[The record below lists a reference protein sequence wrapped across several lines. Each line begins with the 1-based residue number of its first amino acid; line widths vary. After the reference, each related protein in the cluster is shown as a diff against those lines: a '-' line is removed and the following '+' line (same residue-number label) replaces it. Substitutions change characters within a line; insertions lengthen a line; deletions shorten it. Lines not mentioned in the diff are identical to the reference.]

1 MTFDGLPH
9 QVRLPT
15 TTTGAVSGAPF
26 DETERLARAAAM
38 AHDKV
43 PGTARFAL
51 RVPLMAS
58 DDR

>member
-1 MTFDGLPH
+1 MTSDDIPH

-26 DETERLARAAAM
+26 DETERMARAAAM

-43 PGTARFAL
+43 PGTARYASRL
-51 RVPLMAS
+51 SVMAF
-58 DDR
+58 DGL